1 VSVQLHYPEVFDGS
15 SGNKQEDLGDQAKNF
30 IDFEQG
36 LDWTLG
42 MVGHEVK
49 RQTAERPTQVG

>member
-1 VSVQLHYPEVFDGS
+1 VSVRLHYLEVFDSS
-15 SGNKQEDLGDQAKNF
+15 SGKIQEDLDDQAKNF

-42 MVGHEVK
+42 WPGMRSRDKMKKG
-49 RQTAERPTQVG
+49 

>member
-1 VSVQLHYPEVFDGS
+1 VSVNLHYPEVLDGS
-15 SGNKQEDLGDQAKNF
+15 SGNIQEDLGDQADNF
-30 IDFEQG
+30 IDLEQG

-49 RQTAERPTQVG
+49 RQTVERPTQVG